1 MRAWLAPIVSVAL
14 CALLAWIAPMF
25 EKHAALDATQAK
37 LDIAVPNGVAAPRKR
52 EDSASKDPSNAPK
65 PPEIEAKTR
74 EEGAPASSQERVAS
88 REPERDPHE
97 STGKTGEGA
106 SADATPTS
114 ATSDS
119 RGFLS
124 SQTQPSES
132 GEQGKPSTKKPK
144 PPKKEKEDRAPQK
157 KLAASGATAG
167 KGTGSGSSK
176 NPGST
181 DWQSKDQVSSD
192 EEQPLGEDAEVVD
205 EDEESEAR
213 GGLQPS
219 LRDRRP
225 AVNRDLQISF
235 GNQQNPDANGRG
247 GPSEQKKS
255 RGVASLVLGVPL
267 PDHVKGQPNPGRTKI
282 TQERVEPRS
291 DTSDVIE
298 ASARKP
304 RDQPIGALAHHE
316 LEPWMRELVRSFFL
330 KVRTPSQ

>member
-1 MRAWLAPIVSVAL
+1 MRAWLPIIGSVAL
-14 CALLAWIAPMF
+14 CAFSRGCADVR
-25 EKHAALDATQAK
+25 KHFKLDTQAK
-37 LDIAVPNGVAAPRKR
+37 LDVVVPNGVAAPLWR
-52 EDSASKDPSNAPK
+52 ETRRARERAP
-65 PPEIEAKTR
+65 PRNRRIEAKTR
-74 EEGAPASSQERVAS
+74 EGRSASSQGALHRAS
-88 REPERDPHE
+88 GRDHT
-97 STGKTGEGA
+97 STGKTGEERVGRRDPA
-106 SADATPTS
+106 RS
-114 ATSDS
+114 TSDS

-132 GEQGKPSTKKPK
+132 DEQGKPSTKKPK
-144 PPKKEKEDRAPQK
+144 PPKKEKEDRAAQK

-225 AVNRDLQISF
+225 AVNRDLQIGF
-235 GNQQNPDANGRG
+235 GNQPNPDANGRG

-291 DTSDVIE
+291 DTSDVAL

-304 RDQPIGALAHHE
+304 REQPIGALAHHE
-316 LEPWMRELVRSFFL
+316 LEPWMRELVRSFFS
-330 KVRTPSQ
+330 KFERPPNS